1 MLSCW
6 LYKKFSLPYKFTF
19 IFIFLKGHFGGSFKE
34 HISVACL
41 SRCFKLAQQIM
52 EAYSRWELKQQTN
65 NKINR
70 MLFAQ
75 LPGVKSEDVIFEHLM
90 KLKTK
95 KISKAEFN
103 EELKIFKVKKKSSLL
118 DVKTFRLIMVNNI
131 NILHTG
137 V

>member
-1 MLSCW
+1 
-6 LYKKFSLPYKFTF
+6 
-19 IFIFLKGHFGGSFKE
+19 
-34 HISVACL
+34 
-41 SRCFKLAQQIM
+41 M

-95 KISKAEFN
+95 ISKAEFN
-103 EELKIFKVKKKSSLL
+103 EELKIFKVKKIIPYGCKNFSSYNG
-118 DVKTFRLIMVNNI
+118 K
-131 NILHTG
+131 
-137 V
+137 